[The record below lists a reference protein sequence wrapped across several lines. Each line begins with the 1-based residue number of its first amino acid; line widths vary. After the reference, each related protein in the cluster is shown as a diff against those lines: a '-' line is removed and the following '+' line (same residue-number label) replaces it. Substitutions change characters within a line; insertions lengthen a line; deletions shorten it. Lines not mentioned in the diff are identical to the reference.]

1 MLLLTANAAYKETV
15 MSDLFKN
22 VFTPIEIRGLEY
34 KNRIE
39 LAPVS
44 PNYPS
49 KEGYITDGF
58 IDFFRPICRGGTA
71 IVTLGNC
78 SVDLAHSQDEPRQV
92 GLDSNDYI
100 PGLSRFADMGD
111 SYGAI
116 VSAEVNHS
124 GLDAM
129 PEYNNWINP
138 EGPSP
143 IIMEREMNNALIRGE
158 EPIPSLEMSRERIK
172 QIQQMYVDGA
182 YRLKQAGFKMC
193 MLHGG
198 HTNLIGQFSSPIFNK
213 RTDEYGGSTEN
224 RARFGMEI
232 AEAVRKKCGE
242 DFVIEM
248 RFSADEIHPEGMHFE
263 ETKKMLRMYEDLG
276 AIDIMNISAGTHSI
290 LAYFKYWFPGAYQGR
305 MINAKYAYELKKII
319 KKCKITTVAGV
330 STISN
335 AEKLISEGAADFV
348 AFGRPLMSDPD
359 MVRKAACGR
368 PEEIRPC
375 SRCGWCTDR
384 MRKRATLACG
394 MNPKLGREQELCAGK
409 VFKAENPKK
418 VVIIGAGPGGM
429 QAAITARERGHEVI
443 VFEKEGTPGGNLL
456 SCGAKGLKQDMQDYC
471 NYLLGAFARCGAELR
486 LNTSPTPEDIAALK
500 PDGIIIAAGAAPKVP
515 EIPGAEGSN
524 AFWAADYLHG
534 RRDTG
539 NSVAIIGS
547 SYVALETAAVLAKEG
562 KSVTVIKRSATPP
575 ERTMHGPLYSIIGEN
590 GGTVRSSCKAVE
602 ILPDGLIFENEN
614 GEKETLPCDNV
625 LYGIGMEARRDNLND
640 FRHLAPETSVY
651 IIGDCK
657 KPRNI
662 GDAVH
667 EAFNAAVNL

>member
-1 MLLLTANAAYKETV
+1 MASIY
-15 MSDLFKN
+15 KN
-22 VFTPIEIRGLEY
+22 VFTPLEIRGLEY

-39 LAPVS
+39 MAPVS

-58 IDFFRPICRGGTA
+58 IDFFRPVCRGGTA

-78 SVDLAHSQDEPRQV
+78 SVELARSQDEPRQV
-92 GLDSNDYI
+92 GLDTDDYI

-111 SYGAI
+111 SYGCI

-129 PEYNNWINP
+129 PEYNNWVNP

-143 IIMEREMNNALIRGE
+143 IIMEREMTNARLRGS

-172 QIQQMYVDGA
+172 EIQQMYVDGA
-182 YRLKQAGFKMC
+182 YRLKRAGFKMC

-263 ETKKMLRMYEDLG
+263 ETKRMLRMYEDQG

-290 LAYFKYWFPGAYQGR
+290 LAYFKYWFPGAYQGQ
-305 MINAKYAYELKKII
+305 MINVRYAAELKKII
-319 KKCKITTVAGV
+319 KKCKITTVAG
-330 STISN
+330 ISNIQN
-335 AEKLISEGAADFV
+335 AEKILSEGYADFV

-359 MVRKAACGR
+359 MLRKAAHNEG
-368 PEEIRPC
+368 ESIRPC

-384 MRKRATLACG
+384 MRGRATLACG
-394 MNPKLGREQELCAGK
+394 MNPKLGRERELCAGD
-409 VFKAENPKK
+409 VFKAPQSKK
-418 VVIIGAGPGGM
+418 IVIIGAGPGGM
-429 QAAITARERGHEVI
+429 QAAITARERGHEVV
-443 VFEKEGTPGGNLL
+443 VFEKEKQPGGNLL
-456 SCGAKGLKQDMQDYC
+456 SCGAKGLKNEMQAYCDYM
-471 NYLLGAFARCGAELR
+471 LKAFEKSGAELICGKA
-486 LNTSPTPEDIAALK
+486 PTPEEISALK
-500 PDGIIIAAGAAPKVP
+500 PDGIIIAQGAVP
-515 EIPGAEGSN
+515 RVPDVPGADREN
-524 AFWAADYLHG
+524 AFWAADCLSG
-534 RRDTG
+534 KREAGKT
-539 NSVAIIGS
+539 VAVIGG
-547 SYVALETAAVLAKEG
+547 SYVALEAAVALAREG
-562 KSVTVIKRSATPP
+562 KSVTVFKRSATPLQM
-575 ERTMHGPLYSIIGEN
+575 TMHGALYEMLTSASGEVKN
-590 GGTVRSSCKAVE
+590 SCKAVE
-602 ILPDGLIFENEN
+602 IRADGLVYENEN
-614 GEKETLPCDNV
+614 GEREFYPCDNV
-625 LYGIGMEARRDNLND
+625 LYGIGMEPNRELIDTIRR
-640 FRHLAPETSVY
+640 LAPESSCTV
-651 IIGDCK
+651 IGDCK

-662 GDAVH
+662 GDAIH
-667 EAFNAAVNL
+667 EGFNAALNI